1 MGSRRCAARPRWS
14 VAALALVGAL
24 SVAPGCRDD
33 AGEVERARQCYQA
46 LDARCVR
53 ERSRGPEAH
62 PAACDATRPLGRI
75 LKQDY
80 LPEVCDLATEPVD
93 AGADS
98 AQVLERLGRRIA
110 ELDGR

>member
-1 MGSRRCAARPRWS
+1 MGSRHGVARLRWS
-14 VAALALVGAL
+14 AAAIALLAVVAA
-24 SVAPGCRDD
+24 APGCRDD
-33 AGEVERARQCYQA
+33 ARDVERARRCYQV

-62 PAACDATRPLGRI
+62 PAACDATRTLSRI

-80 LPEVCDLATEPVD
+80 LPEVCDLATELVD